1 MNFRICAAILA
12 GFSSLIGMAAC
23 STAQNQSEPPTTKA
37 RVEDGKYLVLYH
49 GCETCHD
56 IPDIHGVRGS
66 IGPSLKHIAT
76 KYYLAGELPNSPD
89 NLRRWIQHPHSI
101 NPQTLMPE
109 MNVTD
114 DDAADISLFLE
125 TLQ

>member
-1 MNFRICAAILA
+1 MNFRICTAILTA
-12 GFSSLIGMAAC
+12 FSSLIGIAAC

-37 RVEDGKYLVLYH
+37 QVEHGKYLVLFH

-66 IGPSLKHIAT
+66 IGPSLKHFAT
-76 KYYLAGELPNSPD
+76 KYYLAGELPNSPE

-101 NPQTLMPE
+101 NSRTVMPD

-114 DDAADISLFLE
+114 DDAADIALFLE

>member
-1 MNFRICAAILA
+1 MNFRIYAAVLA
-12 GFSSLIGMAAC
+12 AFSSLIGVVAC
-23 STAQNQSEPPTTKA
+23 STAKSQTEPPTVKA
-37 RVEDGKYLVLYH
+37 QVEHGRYLVVYY

-66 IGPSLKHIAT
+66 IGPSLKHFAT
-76 KYYLAGELPNSPD
+76 KYYLAGELPKSPE

-101 NPQTLMPE
+101 NPQTLMPD

-114 DDAADISLFLE
+114 DDAADIALFLE

>member
-1 MNFRICAAILA
+1 MNVRFLA
-12 GFSSLIGMAAC
+12 VFLVIVMSLRTAAC
-23 STAQNQSEPPTTKA
+23 SSTQKQAEPPTTQA
-37 RVEDGKYLVLYH
+37 REAHGKYLVRSY
-49 GCETCHD
+49 GCETCHE
-56 IPDIHGVRGS
+56 IPDIDAVRGS

-76 KYYLAGELPNSPD
+76 KYYLAGQLPNSPE

-101 NPQTLMPE
+101 NPQTLMPD

-114 DDAADISLFLE
+114 DDAADIALFLE